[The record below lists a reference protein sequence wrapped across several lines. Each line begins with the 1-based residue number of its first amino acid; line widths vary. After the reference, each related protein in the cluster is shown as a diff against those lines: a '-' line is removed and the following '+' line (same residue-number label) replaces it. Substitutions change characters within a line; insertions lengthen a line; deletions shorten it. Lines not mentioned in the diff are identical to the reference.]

1 MTERDDE
8 RIDDALKATAERAAR
23 RERGEDP
30 GPIVMYAKADGKM
43 QRVDGRKF
51 VLHLLKD

>member
-8 RIDDALKATAERAAR
+8 WIDDALKEMAERATR

-51 VLHLLKD
+51 ILHLLKD